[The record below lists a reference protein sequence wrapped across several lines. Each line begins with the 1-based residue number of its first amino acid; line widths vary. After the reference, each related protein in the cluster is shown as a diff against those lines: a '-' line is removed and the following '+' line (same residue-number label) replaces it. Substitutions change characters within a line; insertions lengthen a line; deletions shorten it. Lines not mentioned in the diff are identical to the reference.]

1 MKKLPVILA
10 FLLMTGC
17 AGSPYRVSLMDAQEI
32 KTVPNHE
39 LIGALENKYYRN
51 QIIFMEAVRRD
62 MLTHEEVK
70 LIKNKVIRR
79 GMRVEVLVYS
89 WGRPDKINRFV
100 GMLGERQQF
109 VYGFYSISEP
119 TYVYVKNGVVTDW
132 ED

>member
-1 MKKLPVILA
+1 MN
-10 FLLMTGC
+10 
-17 AGSPYRVSLMDAQEI
+17 AQEI
-32 KTVPNHE
+32 TRVPDHE

-51 QIIFMEAVRRD
+51 QVIFMEAVRRD

-70 LIKNKVIRR
+70 MIKNKVIRR

-89 WGRPDKINRFV
+89 WGRPDRINIFV

-109 VYGFYSISEP
+109 VYGFYSIYEP